1 MKQNI
6 QLFTTL
12 GEYETLNYFSCVC
25 FNGLT
30 FIRYLYINKKN
41 NFQVHCVKMVENFS
55 HKLTTISKEI
65 DIFQIDFILNSY
77 DTVVMRVVFCICSLA
92 CLFQCYEN
100 EVSIGFFSEILEKQ
114 KNTELDNDGI
124 IME

>member
-1 MKQNI
+1 
-6 QLFTTL
+6 
-12 GEYETLNYFSCVC
+12 
-25 FNGLT
+25 
-30 FIRYLYINKKN
+30 
-41 NFQVHCVKMVENFS
+41 MVENFS